1 MAMGTRSNEHL
12 PSDIEESSDVAKPEW
27 GTKRTCQSCGA
38 KFYDLGKEPVICPSC
53 ATVFDLKAAKTSS
66 SASAAKAKPKPEK
79 EVKKKRVVAAEP
91 GEEGEIEAIDDE
103 DLDDEV
109 LADDEEA
116 LEDTADLGEDD
127 ALQEVIED
135 DPQADKE

>member
-1 MAMGTRSNEHL
+1 M
-12 PSDIEESSDVAKPEW
+12 AKPEW

-66 SASAAKAKPKPEK
+66 STSAAKAKPKPEK